1 MDEERRK
8 SIRIRKTLTLQYCS
22 ELDKEKN
29 IWITAMIR
37 DISEGGVSF
46 CADKNFLTGEI
57 LALRIKF
64 PLNPFQ
70 YTELK
75 GKNVYSQ
82 ELTMGMY
89 LIHLEFIELQ
99 EEQKKVI
106 KEYLTW
112 ILDKEGGKE

>member
-1 MDEERRK
+1 MNEERRK
-8 SIRIRKTLTLQYCS
+8 SIRIKKTLTLQYCS

-29 IWITAMIR
+29 VWITAMTR
-37 DISEGGVSF
+37 DINEGGVSF
-46 CADKNFLTGEI
+46 CADKNFSPGDI
-57 LALRIKF
+57 LAVRIKF
-64 PLNPFQ
+64 PFNPFQ

-82 ELTMGMY
+82 ELARGMY

-99 EEQKKVI
+99 EEKKKAI

-112 ILDKEGGKE
+112 IVDKEGGKK